1 MQLQR
6 TAARRQAVSR
16 PGIPSGA
23 FIDLLSAYIALHDQ
37 QTSEDGTYQDTLDLL
52 KEMHKPIQ
60 FILNK
65 YPSEV
70 PALRDLIDKFSS
82 LNYTVYSETQEEEE
96 DSPF

>member
-1 MQLQR
+1 
-6 TAARRQAVSR
+6 
-16 PGIPSGA
+16 
-23 FIDLLSAYIALHDQ
+23 
-37 QTSEDGTYQDTLDLL
+37 
-52 KEMHKPIQ
+52 MHKPIQ